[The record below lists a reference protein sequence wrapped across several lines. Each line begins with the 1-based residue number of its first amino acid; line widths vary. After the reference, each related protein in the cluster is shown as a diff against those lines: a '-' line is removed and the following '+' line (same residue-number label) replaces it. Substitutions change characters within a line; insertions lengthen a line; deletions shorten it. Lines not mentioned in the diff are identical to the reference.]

1 IADDID
7 MDALGEEFPAM
18 AQEKETDVPTQEE
31 SENELSE
38 NGGGKTV
45 LTQTESIDGEG
56 KTEA

>member
-1 IADDID
+1 